1 MILSWGNVE
10 TLFIFGTILG
20 VLDALL
26 LIFWLPETN
35 THKQPHAVIDFAVL
49 RTIRFYFQKPSLA
62 PYLWSVMILG
72 IGVFSYQS
80 VLPIEVRQDFGI
92 GGEYFGYIL
101 AMVGVI
107 TALNMAI
114 LLPKF
119 WLPRFSTRSLLA
131 IAHL

>member
-1 MILSWGNVE
+1 ME
-10 TLFIFGTILG
+10 TLFIFGTVLG

-35 THKQPHAVIDFAVL
+35 THKQRHAVIDFAVL

-119 WLPRFSTRSLLA
+119 RLPRFSTRSLLA